1 MANKITVN
9 GEPWEDALGEYDLTI
24 TIPVQNWGEIEELPE
39 YAKMLELSLA
49 EGESDNR
56 MEFHAQM
63 ITHGLLNRLAKA
75 LYMQIEEKAQEEF
88 GTNLKPTFDKDGKKN
103 GDISRWVV
111 EAEKRQKKAKP
122 PWLSGRPTVK
132 ITKYEGPK
140 R

>member
-1 MANKITVN
+1 MKTR
-9 GEPWEDALGEYDLTI
+9 ERPFSEYDLTI
-24 TIPVQNWGEIEELPE
+24 TIPIQNWGEIEELPE

-75 LYMQIEEKAQEEF
+75 LYMQIEEKAQEDFRNATPIDTF
-88 GTNLKPTFDKDGKKN
+88 GKN
-103 GDISRWVV
+103 GKVDGNISRWVV

-122 PWLSGRPTVK
+122 PWLRGKPTVE
-132 ITKYEGPK
+132 ITKYEGPL